1 MKVDN
6 DIKTQRANWSFSGAV
21 AESFDKHVVRSI
33 PLYEEGHELICK
45 LSDFFCQPDS
55 TCYEL
60 GCATGALTKKLAA
73 HNAHKPGSTWIGI
86 DKEAD
91 MIAQANEKN
100 KTQVNVEFIADD
112 ILLYDYKPADLIVS
126 YYTIQFV
133 AEKHRQ
139 EIFNKIYQ
147 SLNWGGAFILFEK
160 VRAPD
165 ARFQDMMSSL
175 YVDFKSDKG
184 FTAEQILNKTQSL
197 KSVMSPFSTQANYDL
212 LKRAGFVDYM
222 TVMKYVSFEGI
233 LAIK

>member
-1 MKVDN
+1 MKVD
-6 DIKTQRANWSFSGAV
+6 KTISSERANWSFGGKI
-21 AESFDKHVVRSI
+21 AEGFDEHVLRSV
-33 PLYEEGHELICK
+33 PLYNEGHELICQ
-45 LSDFFCQPDS
+45 LSDFFCQQDS

-60 GCATGALTKKLAA
+60 GSATGELTRKLAE
-73 HNAHKPGSTWIGI
+73 HNSQKPNIRWIGI
-86 DKEAD
+86 DKEPD
-91 MIAQANEKN
+91 MVEIAKKKN
-100 KTQVNVEFIADD
+100 GDLSNIEFIADD
-112 ILLYDYKPADLIVS
+112 ILHFDYQPADLIVS

-133 AEKHRQ
+133 PERHRQ

-165 ARFQDMMSSL
+165 ARFQDIMSSL
-175 YVDFKSDKG
+175 YVDFKKKNGFSD
-184 FTAEQILNKTQSL
+184 EEIINKTQSL

-222 TVMKYVSFEGI
+222 TVMKCVSFEGI